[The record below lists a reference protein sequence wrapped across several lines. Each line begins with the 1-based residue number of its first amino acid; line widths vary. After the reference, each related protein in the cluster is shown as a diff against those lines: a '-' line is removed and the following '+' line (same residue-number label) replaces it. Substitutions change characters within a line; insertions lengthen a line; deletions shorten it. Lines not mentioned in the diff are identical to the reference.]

1 MDRSR
6 VEVPGALMGY
16 LHVCDWCGKTS
27 DDIKGWRIMKIPSGP
42 RDVTLCSGECV
53 ILWEQDRAVKVAAA
67 EAAGTKRRRW
77 WQQQEGS

>member
-1 MDRSR
+1 MDRPR

-27 DDIKGWRIMKIPSGP
+27 DDIKGWRIVKIPSGP
-42 RDVTLCSGECV
+42 KPLLCSGECI

-77 WQQQEGS
+77 WQRRDGS